1 MLKSAHLLKTKA
13 TRTAIEAV
21 IIAFLA
27 IILATL
33 LASYAEYQ
41 SIEMIYLIDAQRNNV
56 ALWVLDLL
64 PIIFAYVGQYSSY
77 MIAHEASLM
86 VMEETNEL
94 RTYASE
100 MQTKAMLAAT
110 HDHLTGLPNQSLF
123 YDRVER
129 AFHEPNHDSTTSF
142 AIMLLNIEN
151 LKEIQDTLGPTSADI
166 IIKQMATRLESWA
179 EKNHSVARIDSGNF
193 AFLLSEC
200 DKNQAEVLAKRLI
213 QALEPYFVINTL
225 KLSLHPSL
233 GIAIYPRD
241 GEDADTLLQ
250 KAGIAVVFANKSPS
264 GYSLYNASMDDHS
277 PKRLTMMGELK
288 KAIEK
293 KELDLYY
300 QPKHNIKTREILG
313 VEALLRWKHQEH
325 GYISPEEF
333 IGVAERG
340 RLITDLTAWVLEE
353 AFVSCVEFH
362 QKGHRIK
369 VSINLSMKD
378 LLNPELPDLVAGLTA
393 KIGIDPSWI
402 MFEITEGSIMTDPTR
417 ALIIVERLKGMG
429 FDFSIDDF
437 GTGYSSLA
445 YLKRLPVSELKI
457 DKSFVLDMMNSES
470 DTIIVQ
476 ATIGLAHNLGLTVTA
491 EGVEDEQVLEQLNT
505 MGCDIA
511 QGYFFS
517 KALPKNALL
526 DQMALGNPHSIIS

>member
-1 MLKSAHLLKTKA
+1 
-13 TRTAIEAV
+13 
-21 IIAFLA
+21 
-27 IILATL
+27 
-33 LASYAEYQ
+33 
-41 SIEMIYLIDAQRNNV
+41 
-56 ALWVLDLL
+56 
-64 PIIFAYVGQYSSY
+64 
-77 MIAHEASLM
+77 MIAREASLM
-86 VMEETNEL
+86 VMEETKEL
-94 RTYASE
+94 RSYASE
-100 MQTKAMLAAT
+100 MQTKANLAAT
-110 HDHLTGLPNQSLF
+110 HDHLTGLPNQALF

-129 AFHEPNHDSTTSF
+129 SFQESSGDTPTSF

-151 LKEIQDTLGPTSADI
+151 LKEIQDTLGPTSTDV

-179 EKNHSVARIDSGNF
+179 EKSDSVARIDSGNF
-193 AFLLSEC
+193 AFHLSDC
-200 DKNQAEVLAKRLI
+200 DKDQAEILAKRLI
-213 QALEPYFVINTL
+213 KALEPYFIINTL
-225 KLSLHPSL
+225 KLSLHPSI
-233 GIAIYPRD
+233 GIAVYPSD
-241 GEDADTLLQ
+241 GDDADMLLQ
-250 KAGIAVVFANKSPS
+250 RAGIAVVFANKSPS
-264 GYSLYNASMDDHS
+264 GYSLYNTSMDEHS

-293 KELDLYY
+293 KELNLYY
-300 QPKHNIKTREILG
+300 QPKLNIKTRKLLG

-333 IGVAERG
+333 ISVAERS
-340 RLITDLTAWVLEE
+340 RLITELTAWVLEE
-353 AFVSCVEFH
+353 AFTSCVEFH
-362 QKGHRIK
+362 QKGHDIK

-393 KIGIDPSWI
+393 KIGIDPSWV

-437 GTGYSSLA
+437 GTGYSSMA

-457 DKSFVLDMMNSES
+457 DKSFVLDMMTSDS

-491 EGVEDEQVLEQLNT
+491 EGVEDEQALQKLEA

-517 KALPKNALL
+517 RALPKAELL
-526 DQMALGNPHSIIS
+526 NWITANS